1 MTNDFEID
9 LNRTVTII
17 ICGLSMIPYL
27 LYIVYL
33 IITKSK
39 YTLSTFFHFQLCL
52 SCFIYNISFFIPLV
66 KTNPSLCK
74 LQSILN
80 VFSDLS
86 GMSISTVI
94 VLLAQ
99 MNFVNSSDLNQKR
112 RIYLILSF
120 IFCWLIP
127 ILLGILSLFYSGTN
141 DYSAFCWLNNK
152 IIISVFFS
160 IRLIHYIVFYICVNR
175 LRRKLNLI
183 KDKLNNEFVRY
194 YVNIIRKYII
204 VITTTFI
211 IFIMHSSMDL
221 ITFLSTLFITEGIH
235 INNYIW
241 LVVGSLHCLTYPIVV
256 IVFDFN
262 KQVIREL
269 LCKSDNKIESDYLNM
284 TINNESE
291 FKLSNDER
299 ESQMELLGH

>member
-1 MTNDFEID
+1 M
-9 LNRTVTII
+9 
-17 ICGLSMIPYL
+17 
-27 LYIVYL
+27 
-33 IITKSK
+33 
-39 YTLSTFFHFQLCL
+39 
-52 SCFIYNISFFIPLV
+52 
-66 KTNPSLCK
+66 
-74 LQSILN
+74 
-80 VFSDLS
+80 
-86 GMSISTVI
+86 
-94 VLLAQ
+94 
-99 MNFVNSSDLNQKR
+99 
-112 RIYLILSF
+112 
-120 IFCWLIP
+120 
-127 ILLGILSLFYSGTN
+127 
-141 DYSAFCWLNNK
+141 
-152 IIISVFFS
+152 
-160 IRLIHYIVFYICVNR
+160 FYICVNR

-194 YVNIIRKYII
+194 YLNIIRKYII

-211 IFIMHSSMDL
+211 ISIMHSSMDL
-221 ITFLSTLFITEGIH
+221 ITFLRTLFITEGIH

-241 LVVGSLHCLTYPIVV
+241 LVVGSLHCLSYPIVV